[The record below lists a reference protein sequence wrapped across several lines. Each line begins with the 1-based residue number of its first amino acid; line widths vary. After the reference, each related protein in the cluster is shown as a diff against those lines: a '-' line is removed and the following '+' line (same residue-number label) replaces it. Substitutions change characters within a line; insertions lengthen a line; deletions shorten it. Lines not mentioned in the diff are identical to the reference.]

1 MTGRTDFYVLDRDD
15 ARQRRVVA
23 CRPAEQATPHD
34 GAEL

>member
-1 MTGRTDFYVLDRDD
+1 MTVRDD

-23 CRPAEQATPHD
+23 CRFAGQATPHD